1 MATYR
6 IGIDVGGTF
15 THAVALDAASFA
27 LAAQAK
33 VPTTHRAARGV
44 AEGVVD
50 ALRVLLR
57 ESGIAPSDITF
68 LAYSTTQITNALLEG
83 DVATVGIVALGA
95 GMEGKRAQSETRLG
109 DIELAPGRQLRTLHT
124 FLDAAGL
131 NDASASAAVSELA
144 SAGAAVIVAAEAFSV
159 DDPSREQVVM
169 TAAQQ
174 AGLPATGTHEISG
187 RYGLRIRTR
196 TAVINAS
203 LLPKTISTANLVET
217 AVREAGISAPLMVV
231 RSDGGVMS
239 IEDMRRRPLL
249 TLLSGP
255 AAGVAAA
262 LMYVRVSDGVFLEVG
277 GTSTDITAIQHG
289 TALLRTAEV
298 GGHRLFLR
306 TLDVRTIGVAG
317 GSMPRARGSTIIDA
331 GPRSA
336 HLAGLHYSCFSAPD
350 ELRQGG
356 EPRAIALSP
365 IAGDPADYVAL
376 ETAGGQRVGVTLTCA
391 ANAAGRVPEGDWA
404 RGNPDSA
411 RIGLTALGQL
421 LGRSAAEAAQLFL
434 DVAAEKA
441 ARTVEAL
448 VADRRMNRET
458 TGLVAGG
465 GGASALVPAVGQR
478 LDMPV
483 RLAPNAPVVSAIGTA
498 LAVVRD
504 VVERT
509 VPEATEADVLQIR
522 REAAEAAA
530 RAGADPESIT
540 VDVEYDSSTAVLR
553 AVATGQTEL
562 RERDLSQGAASDEER
577 MTAAANAM
585 RLEPNR
591 VEAVADSGSLRA
603 YQGERERKRLLGL
616 GRKVE
621 HPLALV
627 DRQGVVRLTLPRGV
641 AAAGAAAGAR
651 ELISVQLDEHTR
663 YGDAGAELP
672 QLFLGVRGRIVNLS
686 GLLNAAQV
694 IALAQAEIAGLAADE
709 QVMIA
714 IAPRGA

>member
-1 MATYR
+1 MSQYR

-27 LAAQAK
+27 LVAQAK

-50 ALRVLLR
+50 ALRVLLG
-57 ESGIAPSDITF
+57 ESGILPADISF

-83 DVATVGIVALGA
+83 DVAAVGIVAIGA
-95 GMEGKRAQSETRLG
+95 GLEGRRAQAETQMG
-109 DIELAPGRQLRTLHT
+109 DLELAPGRQLHTLHT
-124 FLDAAGL
+124 YVDRDRLDGAGAA
-131 NDASASAAVSELA
+131 AAVSELVA
-144 SAGAAVIVAAEAFSV
+144 AGAQAIVAAEAFSV
-159 DDPSREQVVM
+159 DDPSREQMVIA
-169 TAAQQ
+169 AAQ
-174 AGLPATGTHEISG
+174 AASVPATGTFEISG

-203 LLPKTISTANLVET
+203 LLPKTIATADLTEK

-262 LMYVRVSDGVFLEVG
+262 LMYVRVSDGIFLEVG

-289 TALLRTAEV
+289 RALLRTAEV

-317 GSMPRARGSTIIDA
+317 GSMPRVSGPSITDV

-336 HLAGLHYSCFSAPD
+336 HLAGLQYSCFTAPED
-350 ELRQGG
+350 LGG
-356 EPRAIALSP
+356 DLKAIALSP
-365 IAGDPADYVAL
+365 MAGDPPDYVAL
-376 ETAGGQRVGVTLTCA
+376 ETGAGERIGVTLTCA
-391 ANAAGRVPEGDWA
+391 ANAAGQAPQGDWSY
-404 RGNPDSA
+404 GNPESA
-411 RIGLTALGQL
+411 RLGLTALGKL
-421 LGRSAAEAAQLFL
+421 LGTSGDGAAAAF
-434 DVAAEKA
+434 VGAAALKA
-441 ARTVEAL
+441 ARTVESL
-448 VADRRMNRET
+448 LADRGLT
-458 TGLVAGG
+458 SATIGLVAGG
-465 GGASALVPAVGQR
+465 GGATALVPAVGAH

-522 REAAEAAA
+522 REAAEAAV
-530 RAGADPESIT
+530 RAGADPESVT
-540 VDVEYDSSTAVLR
+540 VDVEYDAATAVLR
-553 AVATGQTEL
+553 AIATGQTEL
-562 RERDLSQGAASDEER
+562 RERDLAQTTASDEER
-577 MTAAANAM
+577 AAAAANSM
-585 RLEPNR
+585 RLDPGQLT
-591 VEAVADSGSLRA
+591 VVAESGLLRA
-603 YQGERERKRLLGL
+603 YRGSQEQRRLFGL
-616 GRKVE
+616 VKQRRDL
-621 HPLALV
+621 LALV
-627 DRQGVVRLTLPRGV
+627 DWQGIVRLLLPRGT
-641 AAAGAAAGAR
+641 AQGSDAAGAR
-651 ELISVQLDEHTR
+651 QAVAAALDQHTK

-672 QLFLGVRGRIVNLS
+672 QLFLGLRGRIVNLS
-686 GLLNAAQV
+686 GLISSAQV
-694 IALAQAEIAGLAADE
+694 LALAQAEIAGLAPDE
-709 QVMIA
+709 KIMIA
-714 IAPRGA
+714 VAPRQTR